1 LIGKRLVPDHVQ
13 NVPDGAFRAQDVEG
27 RDPGG
32 GWVRVVT
39 PHTAITKDMRQ
50 ERLNVHVG
58 EDGVVNEFRFY

>member
-1 LIGKRLVPDHVQ
+1 MDDPKRSPLFLLFLQ
-13 NVPDGAFRAQDVEG
+13 AFRAQDVEG